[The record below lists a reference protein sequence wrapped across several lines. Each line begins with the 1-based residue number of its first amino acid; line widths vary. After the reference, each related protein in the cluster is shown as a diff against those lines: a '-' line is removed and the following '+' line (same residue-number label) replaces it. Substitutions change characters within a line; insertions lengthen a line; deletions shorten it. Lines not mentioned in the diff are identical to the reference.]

1 MQSRRSHIAVTHESH
16 SLQDANSEFADA
28 CPRKGCT
35 LGVLPGSRGG
45 VVELLGDV
53 APQNIV
59 EQPDEIMELWNPASD
74 WEGVLWASDFS
85 NLSGVKSVRQKPSI
99 LTPYGTFPP
108 PSCTIALWLVV
119 GDNSA
124 AAGKVC
130 SSHGE
135 ACSGQYLPS

>member
-1 MQSRRSHIAVTHESH
+1 M
-16 SLQDANSEFADA
+16 
-28 CPRKGCT
+28 
-35 LGVLPGSRGG
+35 GVLPGSRGG

-59 EQPDEIMELWNPASD
+59 EQPDDIMELWNPASD

-85 NLSGVKSVRQKPSI
+85 NLSGVKSVRQKPQFLI
-99 LTPYGTFPP
+99 PYGTFPP
-108 PSCTIALWLVV
+108 PSCTIALGLVV

-130 SSHGE
+130 SSLGE